1 MSGKERDKRILNNW
15 DEQINKN
22 MIIYKNRNMND
33 YTKY

>member
-1 MSGKERDKRILNNW
+1 MSGKERDKRTLNNW

-22 MIIYKNRNMND
+22 MIKYKNRNMND